1 MKAVKL
7 NGRTAVNFTVSHHFK
22 IKKGKDY
29 QMKYVLTGVFCFLL
43 SWCNAL
49 GQSQTDSIITTKGAV
64 TLITCGSAITTFQI
78 GDGKNADY
86 DYRIV
91 DGNVV
96 FIRPTVAN
104 PKATN
109 LVIREGDN
117 IHYLILA
124 FRERAELSRLKYN
137 LSAGSSIKS
146 GSNTGTGN
154 NTTSAR
160 EEDNSK
166 ETEDAAI
173 AASGIDTVTVGNIA
187 EDFRK
192 QRRGGHQYET
202 SADGITLSFSQGMSL
217 NNLVYFSFH
226 IRNRSGNAFV
236 ISKVTLMHK
245 TKADTATLFTMPVLY
260 RKGLPTIAGRADES
274 VVYVAA
280 ARDFKKNDEIIL
292 VMYNKATDNQVVLYT
307 PASALPKYMIS
318 K

>member
-1 MKAVKL
+1 
-7 NGRTAVNFTVSHHFK
+7 
-22 IKKGKDY
+22 
-29 QMKYVLTGVFCFLL
+29 MKYVLTGAFCFLL
-43 SWCNAL
+43 TWCTAL

-96 FIRPTVAN
+96 FIRPIVSN
-104 PKATN
+104 PRATN

-124 FRERAELSRLKYN
+124 FRDKAELTRLKYT
-137 LSAGSSIKS
+137 LSSGSSVRSTGGQPVSAG
-146 GSNTGTGN
+146 
-154 NTTSAR
+154 NTTGS
-160 EEDNSK
+160 
-166 ETEDAAI
+166 
-173 AASGIDTVTVGNIA
+173 AASAGGSDGNDPEESEYTAAAAGIDTVTVGSIA

-202 SADGITLSFSQGMSL
+202 TADGITISFSQAMSL
-217 NNLVYFSFH
+217 NNLAYWGFH
-226 IRNRSGNAFV
+226 IRNRSGEPFIV
-236 ISKVTLMHK
+236 GKVTLMHK
-245 TKADTATLFTMPVLY
+245 TKADTAALFTMPVLY
-260 RKGLPTIAGRADES
+260 RKGAGAIAGKADES
-274 VVYVAA
+274 LVYITAV
-280 ARDFKKNDEIIL
+280 RNFKKGDEIII
-292 VMYNKATDNQVVLYT
+292 VMYNKANQNQVVLYT